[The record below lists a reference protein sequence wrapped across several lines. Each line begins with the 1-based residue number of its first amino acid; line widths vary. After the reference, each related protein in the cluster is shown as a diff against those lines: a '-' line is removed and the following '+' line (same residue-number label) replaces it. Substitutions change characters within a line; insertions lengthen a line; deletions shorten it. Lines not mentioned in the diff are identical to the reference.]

1 MLDFYI
7 LKGKIPVIC
16 PDMESWSKWM
26 SEVDRHVKKEYIG
39 DYWVSTVFLGID
51 HNWGAGNP
59 ILFETMVFDN
69 GRSETLLGGSEYHP
83 TIDNYFQRY
92 STWEQAEDA
101 FQRTC
106 FYDDLNTRG

>member
-1 MLDFYI
+1 
-7 LKGKIPVIC
+7 
-16 PDMESWSKWM
+16 M
-26 SEVDRHVKKEYIG
+26 SEADRHVKKEYIG

-92 STWEQAEDA
+92 STWEQAEDGHDA
-101 FQRTC
+101 IVREIRKSTMILIQG
-106 FYDDLNTRG
+106 DKN